1 MSDDLDIASRAEEP
15 KSASVDGQSVEGHSL
30 PDLIEADRHVQ
41 NKAFGRKTAAI
52 RLSNLFTVLKPPG
65 GI

>member
-1 MSDDLDIASRAEEP
+1 MSDDLDIASRAAEP

-30 PDLIEADRHVQ
+30 PDLIEADRHANVQ
-41 NKAFGRKTAAI
+41 AFRRKTAKE
-52 RLSNLFTVLKPPG
+52 RFSNLFSVLRPPG